1 MNQLSKNCTDPGH
14 VRKKRRMTRKAAQA
28 YSMAVIPL
36 LFVLVFSYL
45 PMFGIIIAF
54 KDYKYNLGIFHSPWV
69 GLRNFEFFFKSN
81 DFTRITFNTLY
92 LNAIFIVVG
101 TIAAVALALLLFGLT
116 SRTGKKVYQTIL
128 ISPYFLSW
136 VVVGYMVYGILNPSY
151 GLLNS
156 VIKQLGMTPV
166 DVYSKPD
173 VWPLILTVASVWKN
187 VGMDSVIYLAALMGL
202 DVGLFEAAATDG
214 ASRSQIRRHIIIPE
228 LTSIISI
235 MTILKIGSI
244 FRSDFG
250 LFYQLTRDIGTLYR
264 TTDVVDT
271 YVFRSMRVLGD
282 MGMSSA
288 VGLVQSVVG
297 FVLVMATNYITKK
310 IEPDNALF

>member
-1 MNQLSKNCTDPGH
+1 MNQLSKNVTD
-14 VRKKRRMTRKAAQA
+14 KRRVKRNGRMTKKAIQS
-28 YSMAVIPL
+28 YSMAAIPL
-36 LFVLVFSYL
+36 LFVFVFSYL

-54 KDYKYNLGIFHSPWV
+54 KDYKYNLGIFKSPWV
-69 GLRNFEFFFKSN
+69 GFRNFEFFFKSN

-92 LNAIFIVVG
+92 LNAIFIVLG
-101 TIAAVALALLLFGLT
+101 TIAAVGLALLLFELK
-116 SRTGKKVYQTIL
+116 SRAGKKVYQTIL

-151 GLLNS
+151 GLLNTLL
-156 VIKQLGMTPV
+156 KQCGMEAI

-173 VWPLILTVASVWKN
+173 VWPAILTVASIWKN

-202 DVGLFEAAATDG
+202 DAGLFEAAAIDG

-235 MTILKIGSI
+235 MSILKIGGI
-244 FRSDFG
+244 FRADFG

-264 TTDVVDT
+264 TTDVIDT